1 MKATAHGTAIPW
13 TLLVLLLALVAR
25 KVAALRLRRHRKR
38 GEKARKRAAVARELR
53 KREEKAG

>member
-1 MKATAHGTAIPW
+1 MATAHGTAIPW

-25 KVAALRLRRHRKR
+25 TVAALRLPRHRKR

>member
-1 MKATAHGTAIPW
+1 MATAHGTAIPW
-13 TLLVLLLALVAR
+13 TPLVLLALVAR
-25 KVAALRLRRHRKR
+25 TVAALRLPRHRKR